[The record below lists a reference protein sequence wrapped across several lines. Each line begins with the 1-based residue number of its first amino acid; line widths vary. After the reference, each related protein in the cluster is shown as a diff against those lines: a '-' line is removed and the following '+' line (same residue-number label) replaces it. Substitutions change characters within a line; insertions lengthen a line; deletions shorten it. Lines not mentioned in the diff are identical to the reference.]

1 MNKGY
6 VTLVICC
13 IALVLQALSANE
25 TPNTGTVL
33 YDRAEAF
40 LAKGDT
46 VKACALFNKLRV
58 EADSIARQNY
68 QNEVKAIRT
77 TYQIDELYLENKLQE
92 SVILKRFIYCLL
104 IIVLLL
110 ASAFGY
116 LYHRNRKLDQAR
128 MIAQRLKE
136 EAEQSIQ
143 SKTELLYTIS
153 KDMTKSLTEMREIT
167 ATLQTTDLTSSEEV
181 HKQLSD
187 LRSSAEKLQDTYN
200 RIFP

>member
-6 VTLVICC
+6 ITLVICC

-25 TPNTGTVL
+25 TPNRSTVL

-46 VKACALFNKLRV
+46 VKACELFNKLRV
-58 EADSIARQNY
+58 ESDSIARQNY

-181 HKQLSD
+181 HKQLSA
-187 LRSSAEKLQDTYN
+187 LRSSEEKLQDTYN

>member
-13 IALVLQALSANE
+13 IASVLQALSANE
-25 TPNTGTVL
+25 TPNKSAVL
-33 YDRAEAF
+33 YDRAEAS

-46 VKACALFNKLRV
+46 VEACALFTKLRA

-116 LYHRNRKLDQAR
+116 LYHRNRKLDHAR
-128 MIAQRLKE
+128 MIAQKLKD

-167 ATLQTTDLTSSEEV
+167 ATFQTTDLTSSEEV
-181 HKQLSD
+181 HKQLSE